1 MSSARLLPGF
11 RFLLVC
17 MARGW
22 CCRNLSVVGS
32 LSLQPKGDY
41 LNSVRAPITS
51 QLVYPQNHPISLV
64 SFPLC
69 CQWTFM
75 GTKNEFEQTP
85 GDSEGQGRLACW
97 NPWGRTQVSENS
109 NNTGTNRMLSFSC
122 WRRSRGSH
130 LFGGRLCSRHLSSV
144 MSGCALSK
152 LTPCSTLV
160 PSMGTYTHAH
170 IWSLF
175 PERTM
180 LILPISSPLA
190 WNTRP
195 STPSCGFW
203 RVGSEAFPDQ
213 ASCRLA
219 HPCTPCWSWSYPLTC
234 LFISLICR
242 YQGGENYVFSKF
254 PVPCVPSTCLLQWK
268 CVLILDSSPWW
279 QVTEVP
285 GLNFICIE
293 FLRHMLITS
302 CFLTKKLQWPFIL
315 CWAYEW

>member
-1 MSSARLLPGF
+1 MCDNSAWTFHRQFQTSSPTAELPFLLMANSSSLFPVSVNGISIYQLPFTMSSARLLPGF

-170 IWSLF
+170 I
-175 PERTM
+175 
-180 LILPISSPLA
+180 
-190 WNTRP
+190 
-195 STPSCGFW
+195 
-203 RVGSEAFPDQ
+203 
-213 ASCRLA
+213 
-219 HPCTPCWSWSYPLTC
+219 
-234 LFISLICR
+234 
-242 YQGGENYVFSKF
+242 
-254 PVPCVPSTCLLQWK
+254 
-268 CVLILDSSPWW
+268 
-279 QVTEVP
+279 
-285 GLNFICIE
+285 
-293 FLRHMLITS
+293 
-302 CFLTKKLQWPFIL
+302 
-315 CWAYEW
+315 